1 MLDVL
6 LARPH
11 DLQGAVD
18 VLGDLDGA
26 SAVRFRSPASVLM
39 TVPCLWRDRARAD
52 SAPEHGLCQQAE
64 LEFSHTPSRRPL
76 SFLEITRVY
85 FSGGG

>member
-1 MLDVL
+1 MF
-6 LARPH
+6 ARPH

-26 SAVRFRSPASVLM
+26 SAVRFRSPASVLAA
-39 TVPCLWRDRARAD
+39 PCLWRDRARAD

-64 LEFSHTPSRRPL
+64 IGVQPHAIAKTS
-76 SFLEITRVY
+76 
-85 FSGGG
+85 